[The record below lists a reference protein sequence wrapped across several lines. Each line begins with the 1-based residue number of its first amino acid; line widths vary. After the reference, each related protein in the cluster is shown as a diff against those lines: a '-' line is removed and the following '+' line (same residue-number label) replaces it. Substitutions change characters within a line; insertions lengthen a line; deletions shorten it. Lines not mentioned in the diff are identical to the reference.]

1 MASFPQSP
9 IVGRTVAFGNFD
21 ATQSEN
27 SGHSKPQILNMP
39 YLELARLLATNL
51 DWEKHLRLSFTL
63 TKSRQ
68 EKCWSYVLR
77 VFDISG
83 SDELP
88 NGPGPGGSTE
98 KSQKSTS
105 SSTEAPEAAPILPI
119 AKAVSGQSALTI
131 WLAERASI
139 SPSRLESMTFLFST
153 KLTTL
158 KRIPASELEPF
169 SAAALRREALH
180 RLLKEPSGLWRLL
193 ALPSL
198 IDQEKLT
205 RLLAVY
211 VLMRST
217 GCQKTAFAIVS
228 TPALLE
234 RLRTERGLSTN
245 GRAVT
250 QNYRTGSAA
259 IS

>member
-27 SGHSKPQILNMP
+27 SGHSKPQMSNMP
-39 YLELARLLATNL
+39 YPELARLLATNL

-68 EKCWSYVLR
+68 EKCWSYALR

-105 SSTEAPEAAPILPI
+105 SSTEAREAAPTLPI
-119 AKAVSGQSALTI
+119 AMDASGQSVLTI
-131 WLAERASI
+131 WLEQRGFQDR
-139 SPSRLESMTFLFST
+139 SRLESMTYLFST
-153 KLTTL
+153 RLTTL
-158 KRIPASELEPF
+158 KRTRASELGPF
-169 SAAALRREALH
+169 SVGELRREALY
-180 RLLKEPSGLWRLL
+180 RLLREPRGLWRLL
-193 ALPSL
+193 GHPSL
-198 IDQEKLT
+198 TARERLT
-205 RLLAVY
+205 RLLVVY
-211 VLMRST
+211 VLTRST
-217 GCQKTAFAIVS
+217 GCLKRTFATVS
-228 TPALLE
+228 TLALLE
-234 RLRTERGLSTN
+234 RLKMESGLSTN

-259 IS
+259 TL